1 MHTRT
6 FAAIAVA
13 LALIV
18 AAASLMLISG
28 CGNMDI
34 VDWHWTFDKALV
46 KFGSEWREVD
56 VKNWHDYDNSDMV
69 AVETED
75 QVLVTHSCN
84 VVLIK
89 NKKN

>member
-1 MHTRT
+1 MKKIIAITAVLVLAA
-6 FAAIAVA
+6 FAFIY
-13 LALIV
+13 
-18 AAASLMLISG
+18 G

-46 KFGSEWREVD
+46 KVGSEWKTLD
-56 VKNWHDYDNSDMV
+56 IKNWHDYDNSDMI

-89 NKKN
+89 NKRK